1 MQKQGLSLQQARVNF
16 GYTIEQVARLTGI
29 PAHEIRACED
39 NTSKAD
45 VYQVYALLKL
55 YKIDLAHIDLS
66 PAQAP
71 DSSQDSNGNV
81 ELTCIKQRIK
91 LENKHFPDGMY
102 PKDIKLMD
110 DIQDLLQQAYQVGAG
125 SPEDSQSWS
134 NQAALG
140 YVIMSGERA
149 GFSEDDIQRLVRAMH
164 NRLDMKTL
172 EEAADIYRRSSY

>member
-1 MQKQGLSLQQARVNF
+1 MQKQGISLQQARANL

-29 PAHEIRACED
+29 PSQEVKACED
-39 NTSKAD
+39 NTAKAD
-45 VYQVYALLKL
+45 VYQVHTLLKL
-55 YKIDLAHIDLS
+55 YKIDLAHLDLS
-66 PAQAP
+66 PAQSP
-71 DSSQDSNGNV
+71 DSSKDLKGNM

-110 DIQDLLQQAYQVGAG
+110 DVQDLLQQACQVGAG

-149 GFSEDDIQRLVRAMH
+149 GFSEEDIQRLIRAMH
-164 NRLDMKTL
+164 NRFDMKTL
-172 EEAADIYRRSSY
+172 EEAADSYRRSPY

>member
-1 MQKQGLSLQQARVNF
+1 MQKQGISLQQARVNL

-29 PAHEIRACED
+29 LAQEVRACED
-39 NTSKAD
+39 NTGRAD
-45 VYQVYALLKL
+45 VYQVHALLKL

-66 PAQAP
+66 PAQAS
-71 DSSQDSNGNV
+71 DGSQNLKGDV
-81 ELTCIKQRIK
+81 ELTCIKKRIK
-91 LENKHFPDGMY
+91 LEKKHFPDGMC

-110 DIQDLLQQAYQVGAG
+110 DVQDLLQRACQVGG